1 MSQEKYPASVHPQRT
16 QPLRNYRGNYPAHSV
31 LGKTLKQGRP
41 LFWSPEE
48 NLTSTEGCSHAQRA
62 QRFTSA
68 RRAACREVTAGLW
81 EKGTLLGARAQQ
93 PLRYTCGSV
102 PAPGLRNPACAA
114 QILQMTSATPTQHL
128 DFEVWRPGPV
138 GLCRPCR
145 SCAGSRRPE
154 WTAGRGRMLAGHR
167 ASRSLEQ
174 LISWLL
180 TEKRM

>member
-1 MSQEKYPASVHPQRT
+1 MSREKYPASVHPHRKW
-16 QPLRNYRGNYPAHSV
+16 PLQNYRGNYPAHSV
-31 LGKTLKQGRP
+31 WGKTLKQGRP

-48 NLTSTEGCSHAQRA
+48 NLTRRLFTCTEGTEVHISPLSRLQGGHGRA
-62 QRFTSA
+62 LGERHTS
-68 RRAACREVTAGLW
+68 G
-81 EKGTLLGARAQQ
+81 GAR
-93 PLRYTCGSV
+93 PLHYTCGSV

-114 QILQMTSATPTQHL
+114 QILQMTSAPPTQHL

-145 SCAGSRRPE
+145 SCTGSCWPE